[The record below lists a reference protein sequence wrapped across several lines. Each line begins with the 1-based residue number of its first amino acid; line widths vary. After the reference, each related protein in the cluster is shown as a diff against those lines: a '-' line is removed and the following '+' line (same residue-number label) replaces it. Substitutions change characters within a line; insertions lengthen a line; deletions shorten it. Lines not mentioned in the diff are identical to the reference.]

1 MVIGV
6 VVETNQNN
14 ADHYKVGS
22 VYGGRGL
29 GHYTELNGGYIGVV
43 VCKVTR
49 DDIDEAI
56 GADIPWFIFD
66 TQAWYLIL
74 PRKFLIEVISYCN
87 DKI

>member
-6 VVETNQNN
+6 LVETNQNN
-14 ADHYKVGS
+14 ADHHKVGS

-29 GHYTELNGGYIGVV
+29 GRYTGLDGRYIGVV
-43 VCKVTR
+43 ICGATC

-56 GADIPWFIFD
+56 GADIPWSIFD
-66 TQAWYLIL
+66 AQAWYPIL
-74 PRKFLIEVISYCN
+74 LRNFLIEVISCYN